1 MQPTIR
7 PLSQLLLRKRIV
19 LEKRGISMQRSLG
32 AIRLAAIS
40 ASLCSTVAYAQGDA
54 AASLMSLDVGS
65 LKGEIGNRYDAALAL
80 TRDAS
85 IVSADNSRFMW
96 ASQAKAQCG
105 IALGFLKS
113 GTKDPVS
120 IGKCVDA
127 HLRMQEVPAPPP
139 VVIAPPPVVRPA
151 ACDQPIAG
159 IVFFDWDSAA
169 PPAEASQTIDA
180 AVQYLS
186 TCNWTGLVVTGHT
199 DRSGSDAYND
209 ALSVRRAQAV
219 SGMLAAKGVAS
230 SLLTVTG
237 RGESEPKV
245 PTSDGER
252 TPQNRRVEIMVK

>member
-1 MQPTIR
+1 
-7 PLSQLLLRKRIV
+7 
-19 LEKRGISMQRSLG
+19 MQRSLK

-40 ASLCSTVAYAQGDA
+40 ASLCSTMAYAQADA
-54 AASLMSLDVGS
+54 GANLMSLDIGS

-113 GTKDPVS
+113 RTKDPVS

-127 HLRMQEVPAPPP
+127 HLRMQDVPVPPP
-139 VVIAPPPVVRPA
+139 IMPPPAVRPA
-151 ACDQPIAG
+151 ACEQPIAG
-159 IVFFDWDSAA
+159 IVFFDWDSAV
-169 PPAEASQTIDA
+169 PPPEATQTIDS

-186 TCNWTGLVVTGHT
+186 TCNWSGLVVTGHT

-209 ALSVRRAQAV
+209 ALSLHRAQAV
-219 SGMLAAKGVAS
+219 SSMLAAKGVAS

-237 RGESEPKV
+237 RGEGEPKV
-245 PTSDGER
+245 PTADGER